1 MSDTRIIIVG
11 AGPAGYVAAIRAA
24 QLGAQVSLIEEAQV
38 GGTCL
43 NRGCIPTK
51 SLLASTETLSLIRGA
66 KKLGIEVEGIKPDF
80 TRMMERKNGIV
91 SQLRKGVEYLL
102 KANKVKLVKGKARFL
117 NLHRIEVKTNEGKEK
132 IEGDSTIMAT
142 GSKPI
147 LLPFI
152 DFNNPAVLTSETTL
166 ELAQIPQSLLIV
178 GAGVI
183 GCEFA
188 SIFGPLGTQITMVEM
203 MDRILPQE
211 DKRISLMM
219 KQILQKRGINIFT
232 DTRLEEITDYEK
244 DGFTARLDNG
254 ERISTEKMLVCVG
267 RSPYT
272 EGLGLENLDL
282 RLDQK
287 GNITVNERMQASEE
301 RVYAIGDVVG
311 GYLLA
316 HVAFEEGIVAAEN
329 ALGVDSKIDYTSIPN
344 CVFTS
349 PQIGTVG
356 LTLDK
361 AKEEG
366 IEAKIGR
373 FPFSASGKAQALGEI
388 DGFVQL
394 VVEEENGRILGGQII
409 GPHAADLV
417 HEISLAIRWELTVDE
432 IGSTVHAHPTL
443 SEAIM
448 EAARKAQGKPIHL
461 T

>member
-1 MSDTRIIIVG
+1 LSDNKVIIVG

-24 QLGAQVSLIEEAQV
+24 QLGAEVSLIEEAQV

-51 SLLASTETLSLIRGA
+51 SLLASTEALSLIRRA
-66 KKLGIEVEGIKPDF
+66 KRLGIEVDGIKPDF
-80 TRMMERKNGIV
+80 TCMMERKNEVV
-91 SQLRKGVEYLL
+91 SRVVKGVEYLL
-102 KANKVKLVKGKARFL
+102 KANKVKLVKGKASFL
-117 NLHRIEVKTNEGKEK
+117 DLHKVEVKTPEGKEK
-132 IEGDSTIMAT
+132 IEGDFTIMAT
-142 GSKPI
+142 GSKPV

-152 DFNNPAVLTSETTL
+152 DFNHPAVLTSERAL
-166 ELAQIPQSLLIV
+166 ELTQIPQSLLIV

-232 DTRLEEITDYEK
+232 DTRLEEIADYQK
-244 DGFTARLDNG
+244 DGLTARLDNG
-254 ERISTEKMLVCVG
+254 EKISAEKMLICVG

-272 EGLGLENLDL
+272 EGLSLENLDL

-287 GNITVNERMQASEE
+287 GNITVNERMQTSEQ

-316 HVAFEEGIVAAEN
+316 HVAFEEGIVAVEN

-344 CVFTS
+344 CIFTS
-349 PQIGTVG
+349 PQIATVG

-361 AKEEG
+361 ARERG
-366 IEAKIGR
+366 IEVKIGR
-373 FPFSASGKAQALGEI
+373 FRFSASGKAQALDET

-394 VVEEENGRILGGQII
+394 VVEEESGEVLGGQII

-417 HEISLAIRWELTVDE
+417 HEIALAIRWELTVDE

-443 SEAIM
+443 SEAVM
-448 EAARKAQGKPIHL
+448 EAAKKAQGKPIHM

>member
-1 MSDTRIIIVG
+1 LSDTRVIIVG

-51 SLLASTETLSLIRGA
+51 SLLASTETLSLIRRA
-66 KKLGIEVEGIKPDF
+66 KRLGIEVDGIKPDF
-80 TRMMERKNGIV
+80 TCMMERKNEVV
-91 SQLRKGVEYLL
+91 SRVVKGVEYLL
-102 KANKVKLVKGKARFL
+102 KANKVKLVKGKASFL
-117 NLHRIEVKTNEGKEK
+117 DLHKVEVKTNEGKEK
-132 IEGDSTIMAT
+132 IEGDFTIIAT
-142 GSKPI
+142 GSKPV

-152 DFNNPAVLTSETTL
+152 DFNHPAVLTSETTL
-166 ELAQIPQSLLIV
+166 ELTQIPQSLLIV

-203 MDRILPQE
+203 MDTILPQE

-219 KQILQKRGINIFT
+219 KQILQKKGINIFT
-232 DTRLEEITDYEK
+232 DTRLEEITDYQK
-244 DGFTARLDNG
+244 DSLTARLDNG
-254 ERISTEKMLVCVG
+254 EKISAEKMLVCVG

-272 EGLGLENLDL
+272 DYLGLENLDL
-282 RLDQK
+282 RFDQK
-287 GNITVNERMQASEE
+287 GNILVNERMQTSEQ

-344 CVFTS
+344 CIFTS
-349 PQIGTVG
+349 PQIATVG

-361 AKEEG
+361 VRERG
-366 IEAKIGR
+366 IEARIGR
-373 FPFSASGKAQALGEI
+373 FRFSASGKAQALDET

-394 VVEEENGRILGGQII
+394 VVEEESGEVLGGQII

-417 HEISLAIRWELTVDE
+417 HEIALAVRWELTVDE
-432 IGSTVHAHPTL
+432 IGGTIHAHPTL
-443 SEAIM
+443 SEAVM
-448 EAARKAQGKPIHL
+448 EAAKKAQGKPIHM

>member
-1 MSDTRIIIVG
+1 MSDTRVIIVG

-24 QLGAQVSLIEEAQV
+24 QLGAEVSLIEEAQV

-102 KANKVKLVKGKARFL
+102 KANKVKLVRGKASFL

-152 DFNNPAVLTSETTL
+152 DFNHPAVLTSETTL

-244 DGFTARLDNG
+244 DGLTARLDNG

-287 GNITVNERMQASEE
+287 GNITVNERMQTSEG

-329 ALGVDSKIDYTSIPN
+329 ALGLDSKINYTSIPN
-344 CVFTS
+344 CIFTS

-361 AKEEG
+361 ATEEG
-366 IEAKIGR
+366 IETKIGR

-394 VVEEENGRILGGQII
+394 VVEEEDGRILGGQII

-448 EAARKAQGKPIHL
+448 EAAKKAQGKPIHL

>member
-1 MSDTRIIIVG
+1 LSDTRIIIVG

-24 QLGAQVSLIEEAQV
+24 QLGAEVSLIEEAQV

-51 SLLASTETLSLIRGA
+51 SLLASTETLSLIRHA

-80 TRMMERKNGIV
+80 TRMMERKNEVV
-91 SQLRKGVEYLL
+91 SRVVKGVEYLL
-102 KANKVKLVKGKARFL
+102 KANKVKLVKGKASFL
-117 NLHRIEVKTNEGKEK
+117 DLHKVEVKTNEGKEK
-132 IEGDSTIMAT
+132 IEGDFTIIAT
-142 GSKPI
+142 GSKPV

-152 DFNNPAVLTSETTL
+152 DFNHPAVLTSERAL
-166 ELAQIPQSLLIV
+166 ELTQIPQSLLIV

-232 DTRLEEITDYEK
+232 DTRLEEIADYQK
-244 DGFTARLDNG
+244 DGLTARLDNG
-254 ERISTEKMLVCVG
+254 EKISAEKMLICVG

-272 EGLGLENLDL
+272 EGLSLENLDL

-287 GNITVNERMQASEE
+287 GNITVNERMQTSEQ

-316 HVAFEEGIVAAEN
+316 HVAFEEGIVAVEN

-344 CVFTS
+344 CIFTS
-349 PQIGTVG
+349 PQIATVG

-361 AKEEG
+361 ARERG
-366 IEAKIGR
+366 IEVKIGR
-373 FPFSASGKAQALGEI
+373 FRFSASGKAQALDET

-394 VVEEENGRILGGQII
+394 VVEEESGEVLGGR
-409 GPHAADLV
+409 
-417 HEISLAIRWELTVDE
+417 S
-432 IGSTVHAHPTL
+432 
-443 SEAIM
+443 
-448 EAARKAQGKPIHL
+448 
-461 T
+461 

>member
-1 MSDTRIIIVG
+1 MSDTRIVIVG

-24 QLGAQVSLIEEAQV
+24 QLGAEVSLIEEAQV

-51 SLLASTETLSLIRGA
+51 SLLASTETLSLIRHA

-80 TRMMERKNGIV
+80 TRMMERKNEVV
-91 SQLRKGVEYLL
+91 SRVVKGVEYLL
-102 KANKVKLVKGKARFL
+102 KANKVKLVKGKASFL
-117 NLHRIEVKTNEGKEK
+117 DLHRIEVKTNEGKEK
-132 IEGDSTIMAT
+132 IEGDFTIIAT
-142 GSKPI
+142 GSKPV

-152 DFNNPAVLTSETTL
+152 DFNHPAVLTSEITL
-166 ELAQIPQSLLIV
+166 ELAQIPQTLLIV

-232 DTRLEEITDYEK
+232 DTRLEEITDYQK
-244 DGFTARLDNG
+244 DGLTARLDNG
-254 ERISTEKMLVCVG
+254 EKISAEKMLICVG

-272 EGLGLENLDL
+272 EGLSLENLDL

-287 GNITVNERMQASEE
+287 GNITVNERMQTSEE

-344 CVFTS
+344 CIFTS
-349 PQIGTVG
+349 PQIATVG

-361 AKEEG
+361 ARERG

-373 FPFSASGKAQALGEI
+373 FRFSASGKAQALDET

-394 VVEEENGRILGGQII
+394 VVEEGSGEVLGGQII

-417 HEISLAIRWELTVDE
+417 HEISLAVRWELTVDE
-432 IGSTVHAHPTL
+432 IGSSVHAHPTL
-443 SEAIM
+443 SEAVM
-448 EAARKAQGKPIHL
+448 EAAKKAQGKPIHM

>member
-1 MSDTRIIIVG
+1 LSDTRIIIVG

-24 QLGAQVSLIEEAQV
+24 QLGAEVSLIEAAQV

-43 NRGCIPTK
+43 NWGCIPTK

-66 KKLGIEVEGIKPDF
+66 KKLGIEVEGIKLNF

-102 KANKVKLVKGKARFL
+102 KANKVKLVRGKASFL
-117 NLHRIEVKTNEGKEK
+117 NLHRIEVKTNENKEK

-152 DFNNPAVLTSETTL
+152 DFNHPAVLTSETTL

-219 KQILQKRGINIFT
+219 KQILEKRGIKIFT

-244 DGFTARLDNG
+244 DGLTARLDNG

-287 GNITVNERMQASEE
+287 GNITVNERMQTSEG
-301 RVYAIGDVVG
+301 RVYAIGD
-311 GYLLA
+311 
-316 HVAFEEGIVAAEN
+316 EN
-329 ALGVDSKIDYTSIPN
+329 ALGLDSKINYTSIPN
-344 CVFTS
+344 CIFTS

-361 AKEEG
+361 AREEG

-394 VVEEENGRILGGQII
+394 VVDEEDGKILGGQII

-417 HEISLAIRWELTVDE
+417 HEISLAVRWELTVDE

-448 EAARKAQGKPIHL
+448 EAAKKAQGKPIHL

>member
-1 MSDTRIIIVG
+1 LSDTRVIIVG

-51 SLLASTETLSLIRGA
+51 SLLASTETLSLIRRA
-66 KKLGIEVEGIKPDF
+66 KRLGIEVDGIKPDF
-80 TRMMERKNGIV
+80 TCMMERKNEVV
-91 SQLRKGVEYLL
+91 SRVVKGVEYLL
-102 KANKVKLVKGKARFL
+102 KANKVKLVRGKASFL
-117 NLHRIEVKTNEGKEK
+117 DLHKVEVKTNEGKEK
-132 IEGDSTIMAT
+132 IEGDFTIIAT
-142 GSKPI
+142 GSKPV

-152 DFNNPAVLTSETTL
+152 DFNHPAVLTSETTL
-166 ELAQIPQSLLIV
+166 ELTQIPQSLLIV

-203 MDRILPQE
+203 MDTILPQE

-219 KQILQKRGINIFT
+219 KQILQKKGINIFT
-232 DTRLEEITDYEK
+232 DTRLEEITDYQK
-244 DGFTARLDNG
+244 DSLTARLDNG
-254 ERISTEKMLVCVG
+254 EKISAEKMLVCVG

-272 EGLGLENLDL
+272 DYLGLENLDL
-282 RLDQK
+282 RFDQK
-287 GNITVNERMQASEE
+287 GNILVNERMQTSEQ

-344 CVFTS
+344 CIFTS
-349 PQIGTVG
+349 PQIATVG

-361 AKEEG
+361 VRERG
-366 IEAKIGR
+366 IEARIGR
-373 FPFSASGKAQALGEI
+373 FRFSASGKAQALDET

-394 VVEEENGRILGGQII
+394 VVEEESGEVLGGQII

-417 HEISLAIRWELTVDE
+417 HEIALAVRWELTVDE
-432 IGSTVHAHPTL
+432 IGGTIHAHPTL
-443 SEAIM
+443 SEAVM
-448 EAARKAQGKPIHL
+448 EAAKKAQGKPIHM

>member
-1 MSDTRIIIVG
+1 LSDTRVIIVG

-24 QLGAQVSLIEEAQV
+24 QLGAEVSLIEAAQV

-102 KANKVKLVKGKARFL
+102 KANKVKLVRGKASFL

-152 DFNNPAVLTSETTL
+152 DFNHPAVLTSDRAL

-244 DGFTARLDNG
+244 DGLTARLDNG

-287 GNITVNERMQASEE
+287 GNITVNERMQASEG

-329 ALGVDSKIDYTSIPN
+329 ALGLDSKINYTSIPN
-344 CVFTS
+344 CIFTS

-361 AKEEG
+361 AREEG
-366 IEAKIGR
+366 IETKIGR

-394 VVEEENGRILGGQII
+394 VVEEEDGRILGGQII

-448 EAARKAQGKPIHL
+448 EAAKKAQGKPIHL

>member
-1 MSDTRIIIVG
+1 LSDTRVIIVG

-51 SLLASTETLSLIRGA
+51 SLLASTETLSLIRRA
-66 KKLGIEVEGIKPDF
+66 KRLGIEVDGIKPDF
-80 TRMMERKNGIV
+80 TCMMERKNEVV
-91 SQLRKGVEYLL
+91 SRVVKGVEYLL
-102 KANKVKLVKGKARFL
+102 KANKVKLVKGKASFL
-117 NLHRIEVKTNEGKEK
+117 DLHKVEVKTNEGKEK
-132 IEGDSTIMAT
+132 IEGDFTIIAT
-142 GSKPI
+142 GSKPV

-152 DFNNPAVLTSETTL
+152 DFNHPAVLTSEITL
-166 ELAQIPQSLLIV
+166 ELAQIPQTLLIV

-232 DTRLEEITDYEK
+232 DTRLEEITDYQK
-244 DGFTARLDNG
+244 DGLTARLDNG
-254 ERISTEKMLVCVG
+254 ERISTEKMLICVG

-272 EGLGLENLDL
+272 EGLSLENLDL

-287 GNITVNERMQASEE
+287 GNITVNERMQTSEE

-344 CVFTS
+344 CIFTS
-349 PQIGTVG
+349 PQIATVG

-361 AKEEG
+361 ARERG

-373 FPFSASGKAQALGEI
+373 FRFSASGKAQALDET

-394 VVEEENGRILGGQII
+394 VVEEESGEVLGGQII

-417 HEISLAIRWELTVDE
+417 HEISLAVRWELTVDE

-443 SEAIM
+443 SEAVM
-448 EAARKAQGKPIHL
+448 EAARKAQGKPIHM

>member
-1 MSDTRIIIVG
+1 MSDRRIIIVG

-24 QLGAQVSLIEEAQV
+24 QLGAEVSLIEEAQV

-51 SLLASTETLSLIRGA
+51 SLLASTETLSLVRHA

-80 TRMMERKNGIV
+80 TRMMERKNEVV
-91 SQLRKGVEYLL
+91 SRVVKGVEYLL
-102 KANKVKLVKGKARFL
+102 KANKVKLVKGKASFL
-117 NLHRIEVKTNEGKEK
+117 DLHKVEIKTNEGKEK
-132 IEGDSTIMAT
+132 IEGDFTIMAT
-142 GSKPI
+142 GSKPV

-152 DFNNPAVLTSETTL
+152 DFNHPAVLTSERAL
-166 ELAQIPQSLLIV
+166 ELTQIPQSLLIV

-188 SIFGPLGTQITMVEM
+188 AIFGPLGTQITMVEM

-232 DTRLEEITDYEK
+232 DTRLEEITDYQK
-244 DGFTARLDNG
+244 DGLTARLDNG
-254 ERISTEKMLVCVG
+254 EKISAEKMLICVG

-272 EGLGLENLDL
+272 EGLSLENLDL

-287 GNITVNERMQASEE
+287 GNITVNERMQTSEE

-344 CVFTS
+344 CIFTS
-349 PQIGTVG
+349 PQIATVG

-361 AKEEG
+361 ARERG

-373 FPFSASGKAQALGEI
+373 FRFSASGKAQALDET

-394 VVEEENGRILGGQII
+394 VVEEESGEVLGGQII

-417 HEISLAIRWELTVDE
+417 HEISLAVRWELTVDE

-443 SEAIM
+443 SEAVM
-448 EAARKAQGKPIHL
+448 EAAKKAQGKPIHM

>member
-1 MSDTRIIIVG
+1 MSDNKVIIVG

-24 QLGAQVSLIEEAQV
+24 QLGAEVSLIEEAQV

-51 SLLASTETLSLIRGA
+51 SLLASTEALSLIRRA
-66 KKLGIEVEGIKPDF
+66 KRLGIEVDGIKPDF
-80 TRMMERKNGIV
+80 TCMMERKNEVV
-91 SQLRKGVEYLL
+91 SRVVKGVEYLL
-102 KANKVKLVKGKARFL
+102 KANKVKLVKGKASFL
-117 NLHRIEVKTNEGKEK
+117 DLHKVEVKTPEGKEK
-132 IEGDSTIMAT
+132 IEGDFTIMAT
-142 GSKPI
+142 GSKPV

-152 DFNNPAVLTSETTL
+152 DFNHPAVLTSERAL
-166 ELAQIPQSLLIV
+166 ELTQIPQSLLIV

-232 DTRLEEITDYEK
+232 DTRLEEIADYQK
-244 DGFTARLDNG
+244 DGLTARLDNG
-254 ERISTEKMLVCVG
+254 EKISAEKMLICVG

-272 EGLGLENLDL
+272 EGLSLENLDL

-287 GNITVNERMQASEE
+287 GNITVNERMQTSEQ

-316 HVAFEEGIVAAEN
+316 HVAFEEGIVAVEN

-344 CVFTS
+344 CIFTS
-349 PQIGTVG
+349 PQIATVG

-361 AKEEG
+361 ARERG
-366 IEAKIGR
+366 IEVKIGR
-373 FPFSASGKAQALGEI
+373 FRFSASGKAQALDET

-394 VVEEENGRILGGQII
+394 VVEEESGEVLGGQII

-417 HEISLAIRWELTVDE
+417 HEIALAIRWELTVDE

-443 SEAIM
+443 SEAVM
-448 EAARKAQGKPIHL
+448 EAAKKAQGKPIHM

>member
-1 MSDTRIIIVG
+1 LSDNKVIIVG

-24 QLGAQVSLIEEAQV
+24 QLGAEVSLIEEAQV

-51 SLLASTETLSLIRGA
+51 SLLASTEALSLIRRA
-66 KKLGIEVEGIKPDF
+66 KRLGIEVDGIKPDF
-80 TRMMERKNGIV
+80 TCMMERKNEVV
-91 SQLRKGVEYLL
+91 SRVVKGVEYLL
-102 KANKVKLVKGKARFL
+102 KANKVILVKGKASFL
-117 NLHRIEVKTNEGKEK
+117 DLHKVEVKTPEGKEK
-132 IEGDSTIMAT
+132 IEGDFTIMAT
-142 GSKPI
+142 GSKPV

-152 DFNNPAVLTSETTL
+152 DFNHPAVLTSERAL
-166 ELAQIPQSLLIV
+166 ELTQIPQNLLIV

-219 KQILQKRGINIFT
+219 KQILQKKGINIFT
-232 DTRLEEITDYEK
+232 DTRLEEITDYQK
-244 DGFTARLDNG
+244 DSLTARLDNG
-254 ERISTEKMLVCVG
+254 EKISAEKMLVCVG
-267 RSPYT
+267 RYPYT
-272 EGLGLENLDL
+272 EGVGLENLDL

-287 GNITVNERMQASEE
+287 GNILVNERMQTSEE

-311 GYLLA
+311 GYFLA

-344 CVFTS
+344 CIFTS
-349 PQIGTVG
+349 PQIATVG
-356 LTLDK
+356 ITLDK
-361 AKEEG
+361 ARERG
-366 IEAKIGR
+366 IEARIGR
-373 FPFSASGKAQALGEI
+373 FRFSASGKAQAMDET

-394 VVEEENGRILGGQII
+394 VVEEESGEVLGGQII

-417 HEISLAIRWELTVDE
+417 HEISLAVRWELTVDE
-432 IGSTVHAHPTL
+432 IGSSVHAHPTL
-443 SEAIM
+443 SEAVM
-448 EAARKAQGKPIHL
+448 EAARKAQGKPIHIM
-461 T
+461 

>member
-1 MSDTRIIIVG
+1 LSDNKVIIVG

-24 QLGAQVSLIEEAQV
+24 QLGAEVSLIEEAQV

-51 SLLASTETLSLIRGA
+51 SLLASTEALSLIRRA
-66 KKLGIEVEGIKPDF
+66 KRLGIEVDGIKPDF
-80 TRMMERKNGIV
+80 TCMMERKNEVV
-91 SQLRKGVEYLL
+91 SRVVKGVEYLL
-102 KANKVKLVKGKARFL
+102 KANKVKLVKGKASFL
-117 NLHRIEVKTNEGKEK
+117 DLHKVEVTTPEGKEK
-132 IEGDSTIMAT
+132 IEGDFTIIAT
-142 GSKPI
+142 GSKPV

-152 DFNNPAVLTSETTL
+152 DFNHPAVLTSETTL
-166 ELAQIPQSLLIV
+166 ELTQIPQSLLIV

-211 DKRISLMM
+211 DKRVSLMM

-232 DTRLEEITDYEK
+232 HTRLEEITDYQK
-244 DGFTARLDNG
+244 GSLTARLDNG
-254 ERISTEKMLVCVG
+254 EKISAEKMLVCVG

-272 EGLGLENLDL
+272 EGVGLEKLDL
-282 RLDQK
+282 RLSQK
-287 GNITVNERMQASEE
+287 GNILVNERMQTSGE

-311 GYLLA
+311 GYFLA

-344 CVFTS
+344 CIFTS
-349 PQIGTVG
+349 PQIATVG

-361 AKEEG
+361 ARERG
-366 IEAKIGR
+366 IEAEIGR
-373 FPFSASGKAQALGEI
+373 FRFSASGKAQAMDET

-394 VVEEENGRILGGQII
+394 VVEEESGEVLGGQII

-417 HEISLAIRWELTVDE
+417 HEIALAVRWELTVDE
-432 IGSTVHAHPTL
+432 IGSSVHAHPTL
-443 SEAIM
+443 SEAVM
-448 EAARKAQGKPIHL
+448 EAARKAQGKPIHIM
-461 T
+461 

>member
-1 MSDTRIIIVG
+1 MSDNKVIIIG

-24 QLGAQVSLIEEAQV
+24 QLGAEVSLIEEAQV

-51 SLLASTETLSLIRGA
+51 SLLASTEALSLIRRA
-66 KKLGIEVEGIKPDF
+66 KRLGIEVDGIKPDF
-80 TRMMERKNGIV
+80 TCMMERKNEVV
-91 SQLRKGVEYLL
+91 SRVVKGVESLL
-102 KANKVKLVKGKARFL
+102 KANKVKLVKGKASFL
-117 NLHRIEVKTNEGKEK
+117 DLHKVEVKTPEGKEN
-132 IEGDSTIMAT
+132 IEGDFTIIAT
-142 GSKPI
+142 GSKPV

-152 DFNNPAVLTSETTL
+152 DLNHPAVLTSERAL
-166 ELAQIPQSLLIV
+166 ELVQIPQSLLIV

-188 SIFGPLGTQITMVEM
+188 SIFGPLGTQITMVEL
-203 MDRILPQE
+203 MDTILPQE

-232 DTRLEEITDYEK
+232 HTRLEEITDYQK
-244 DGFTARLDNG
+244 DSLTVRLDNG
-254 ERISTEKMLVCVG
+254 EKISTEKMLVCVG

-287 GNITVNERMQASEE
+287 RNILVNERMQTNQE

-329 ALGVDSKIDYTSIPN
+329 ALGVDSKVDYTSIPN
-344 CVFTS
+344 CIFTS
-349 PQIGTVG
+349 PQIATVG

-361 AKEEG
+361 ARERG

-373 FPFSASGKAQALGEI
+373 FRFSASGKAQALDET

-394 VVEEENGRILGGQII
+394 VVEEESGEVLGGQII

-417 HEISLAIRWELTVDE
+417 HEIALAVRWELTVDE

-443 SEAIM
+443 SEVVM
-448 EAARKAQGKPIHL
+448 EAARKAQGKPIHM

>member
-1 MSDTRIIIVG
+1 LSDTRIIIVG

-80 TRMMERKNGIV
+80 TRMMERKNEVV
-91 SQLRKGVEYLL
+91 SRVVKGVEYLL
-102 KANKVKLVKGKARFL
+102 KANKVKLVKGKASFL
-117 NLHRIEVKTNEGKEK
+117 DLHKVEVKTNEGKEK
-132 IEGDSTIMAT
+132 IEGDFTIIAT
-142 GSKPI
+142 GSKPV

-152 DFNNPAVLTSETTL
+152 DFNHPAVLTSETTL

-178 GAGVI
+178 GAGAI

-232 DTRLEEITDYEK
+232 GTRLEEITDYEK

-254 ERISTEKMLVCVG
+254 EKISAEKILICVG

-272 EGLGLENLDL
+272 EGLSLENLDL

-344 CVFTS
+344 CIFTS
-349 PQIGTVG
+349 PQIATVG

-361 AKEEG
+361 ARERG

-373 FPFSASGKAQALGEI
+373 FRFSASGKAQALDET

-394 VVEEENGRILGGQII
+394 VVEEESGEVLGGQII

-417 HEISLAIRWELTVDE
+417 HEIALAIRWELTVDE

-443 SEAIM
+443 SEAVM
-448 EAARKAQGKPIHL
+448 EAARKAQGKPIHM

>member
-1 MSDTRIIIVG
+1 MSDTRVIIVG

-24 QLGAQVSLIEEAQV
+24 QLGAEVSLIEAAQV

-102 KANKVKLVKGKARFL
+102 KTNKVKLVRGKASFL

-152 DFNNPAVLTSETTL
+152 DFNHPAVLTSETTL
-166 ELAQIPQSLLIV
+166 ELAQVPQSLLIV

-244 DGFTARLDNG
+244 DGLTARLDNG

-287 GNITVNERMQASEE
+287 GNITVNERMQTSEG

-329 ALGVDSKIDYTSIPN
+329 ALGLDSKINYTSIPN
-344 CVFTS
+344 CIFTS

-361 AKEEG
+361 ATEEG
-366 IEAKIGR
+366 IETKIGR
-373 FPFSASGKAQALGEI
+373 FPFSASGKAQALSEI

-394 VVEEENGRILGGQII
+394 VVEKEDGRILGGQII

-448 EAARKAQGKPIHL
+448 EAAKKAQGKPIHL

>member
-1 MSDTRIIIVG
+1 LSDTRVIIVG

-24 QLGAQVSLIEEAQV
+24 QLGAEVSLIEEAQV

-51 SLLASTETLSLIRGA
+51 SLLASTETLSLIRRA
-66 KKLGIEVEGIKPDF
+66 KRLGIDVDGIKPDF
-80 TRMMERKNGIV
+80 TCMMERKNEVV
-91 SQLRKGVEYLL
+91 SRVVKGVEYLL
-102 KANKVKLVKGKARFL
+102 KANKVKLVKGMASFL
-117 NLHRIEVKTNEGKEK
+117 DLHKVEVKTNEGKEK
-132 IEGDSTIMAT
+132 IEGDFTIIAT
-142 GSKPI
+142 GSKPV

-152 DFNNPAVLTSETTL
+152 DFNHPAVLTSETTL
-166 ELAQIPQSLLIV
+166 ELTQIPQSLLIV

-188 SIFGPLGTQITMVEM
+188 SIFGPLGTQITMVEL
-203 MDRILPQE
+203 MDTILPQE

-232 DTRLEEITDYEK
+232 HTRLEEITDYQK
-244 DGFTARLDNG
+244 DSLTARLDNG
-254 ERISTEKMLVCVG
+254 EKISTEKMLVCVG

-272 EGLGLENLDL
+272 DYLGLGNLDL

-287 GNITVNERMQASEE
+287 GNILVNERMQTSEQ

-344 CVFTS
+344 CIFTS
-349 PQIGTVG
+349 PQIATVG

-361 AKEEG
+361 ARERG
-366 IEAKIGR
+366 IEARIGR
-373 FPFSASGKAQALGEI
+373 FRFSASGKAQALDET

-394 VVEEENGRILGGQII
+394 VVEEESGEVLGGQII

-417 HEISLAIRWELTVDE
+417 HEIALAVRWELTVDE
-432 IGSTVHAHPTL
+432 IGGTIHAHPTL
-443 SEAIM
+443 SEAVM
-448 EAARKAQGKPIHL
+448 EAAKKAQGKPIHM

>member
-1 MSDTRIIIVG
+1 MSDNKVIIIG

-24 QLGAQVSLIEEAQV
+24 QLGAEVSLIEEAQV

-51 SLLASTETLSLIRGA
+51 SLLASTEALSLIRRA
-66 KKLGIEVEGIKPDF
+66 KRLGIEVDGIKPDF
-80 TRMMERKNGIV
+80 TCMMERKNEVV
-91 SQLRKGVEYLL
+91 SRVVKGVEYLL
-102 KANKVKLVKGKARFL
+102 KANKVKLVKGKASFL
-117 NLHRIEVKTNEGKEK
+117 DLHKVEVKTPQGKEK
-132 IEGDSTIMAT
+132 IEGDFTIIAT
-142 GSKPI
+142 GSKPV

-152 DFNNPAVLTSETTL
+152 DFNHPAVLTSERAL
-166 ELAQIPQSLLIV
+166 ELTHIPQSLLIV

-188 SIFGPLGTQITMVEM
+188 SIFGPLGTQITMVEL
-203 MDRILPQE
+203 MDTILPQE

-232 DTRLEEITDYEK
+232 HTRLEEITDYQK
-244 DGFTARLDNG
+244 DSLTARLDNG
-254 ERISTEKMLVCVG
+254 EKISPEKMLVCVG

-272 EGLGLENLDL
+272 EGVGLENLDL

-287 GNITVNERMQASEE
+287 GNILVNERMQTNQE
-301 RVYAIGDVVG
+301 RAYAIGDVVG

-329 ALGVDSKIDYTSIPN
+329 ALGVNSKIDYTSIPN
-344 CVFTS
+344 SIFTS
-349 PQIGTVG
+349 PQIATVG

-361 AKEEG
+361 ARERG
-366 IEAKIGR
+366 IEARIGR
-373 FPFSASGKAQALGEI
+373 FRFSASGKAQALDET

-394 VVEEENGRILGGQII
+394 VVEEESGEILGGQII

-417 HEISLAIRWELTVDE
+417 HEIALAVRWELTVDE

-443 SEAIM
+443 SEVVM
-448 EAARKAQGKPIHL
+448 EAARKAQGKPIHM

>member
-1 MSDTRIIIVG
+1 LSDTRVIIVG

-24 QLGAQVSLIEEAQV
+24 QLGAEVSLIEAAQV

-51 SLLASTETLSLIRGA
+51 SLLASTETLSLIRDA

-102 KANKVKLVKGKARFL
+102 KANKVKLVRGKASFL

-152 DFNNPAVLTSETTL
+152 DFNHPAVLTSETTL

-203 MDRILPQE
+203 MERILPQE

-232 DTRLEEITDYEK
+232 DTRLEEITDYQK
-244 DGFTARLDNG
+244 DGLTARLDNG

-287 GNITVNERMQASEE
+287 GNITVNERMQTSEG

-329 ALGVDSKIDYTSIPN
+329 ALGLDSKINYTSIPN
-344 CVFTS
+344 CIFTS

-394 VVEEENGRILGGQII
+394 VVEEEDGRILGGQII

-448 EAARKAQGKPIHL
+448 EAAKKAQGKPIHL

>member
-1 MSDTRIIIVG
+1 LSDTRVIIVG

-51 SLLASTETLSLIRGA
+51 SLLASTETLSLIRRA
-66 KKLGIEVEGIKPDF
+66 KRLGIEVDGIKPDF
-80 TRMMERKNGIV
+80 TCMMERKNEVV
-91 SQLRKGVEYLL
+91 SRVVKGVEYLL
-102 KANKVKLVKGKARFL
+102 KANKVKLVRGKASFL
-117 NLHRIEVKTNEGKEK
+117 DLHKVEVKTNEGKEK
-132 IEGDSTIMAT
+132 IEGDFTIIAT
-142 GSKPI
+142 GSKPV

-152 DFNNPAVLTSETTL
+152 DFNHPAVLTSETTL
-166 ELAQIPQSLLIV
+166 ELTQIPQSLLIV

-203 MDRILPQE
+203 MDTILPQE

-219 KQILQKRGINIFT
+219 KQILQKKGINIFT
-232 DTRLEEITDYEK
+232 DTRLEEITDYQK
-244 DGFTARLDNG
+244 DSLTARLDNG
-254 ERISTEKMLVCVG
+254 EKISPEKMLVCVG

-287 GNITVNERMQASEE
+287 GNILVNERMQTSEQ

-344 CVFTS
+344 CIFTS
-349 PQIGTVG
+349 PQIATVG

-361 AKEEG
+361 VRERG
-366 IEAKIGR
+366 IEARIGR
-373 FPFSASGKAQALGEI
+373 FRFSASGKAQALDET

-394 VVEEENGRILGGQII
+394 VVEEESGEVLGGQII

-417 HEISLAIRWELTVDE
+417 HEIALAVRWELTVDE
-432 IGSTVHAHPTL
+432 IGGTIHAHPTL
-443 SEAIM
+443 SEAVM
-448 EAARKAQGKPIHL
+448 EAAKKAQGKPIHM

>member
-1 MSDTRIIIVG
+1 LSDNKVIIVG

-24 QLGAQVSLIEEAQV
+24 QLGAEVSLIEEAQV

-51 SLLASTETLSLIRGA
+51 SLLASTETLSLIRHA

-80 TRMMERKNGIV
+80 TRMMERKNEVV
-91 SQLRKGVEYLL
+91 SRVVKGVEYLL
-102 KANKVKLVKGKARFL
+102 KANKVKLVKGKASFL
-117 NLHRIEVKTNEGKEK
+117 DLHKVEVKTNEGKEK
-132 IEGDSTIMAT
+132 IEGDFTIIAT
-142 GSKPI
+142 GSKPV

-152 DFNNPAVLTSETTL
+152 DFNHPAVLTSETTL
-166 ELAQIPQSLLIV
+166 ELTQIPQSLLIV

-188 SIFGPLGTQITMVEM
+188 SIFGPLGTQITMVEL
-203 MDRILPQE
+203 MDTILPQE

-219 KQILQKRGINIFT
+219 KQILQKKGINIFT
-232 DTRLEEITDYEK
+232 DTRLEEITDYQK
-244 DGFTARLDNG
+244 DSLTARLDNG
-254 ERISTEKMLVCVG
+254 EKISAEKMLVCVG

-272 EGLGLENLDL
+272 DYLGLENLDL

-287 GNITVNERMQASEE
+287 GNILVNERMQTSEQ

-344 CVFTS
+344 CIFTS
-349 PQIGTVG
+349 PQIATVG

-361 AKEEG
+361 ARERG
-366 IEAKIGR
+366 IEARIGR
-373 FPFSASGKAQALGEI
+373 FRFSASGKAQALDET

-394 VVEEENGRILGGQII
+394 VVEEESGEVLGGQII

-417 HEISLAIRWELTVDE
+417 HEIALAVRWELTVDE
-432 IGSTVHAHPTL
+432 IGGTIHAHPTL
-443 SEAIM
+443 SEAVM
-448 EAARKAQGKPIHL
+448 EAAKKAQGKPIHM

>member
-1 MSDTRIIIVG
+1 LSDTRIIIVG

-80 TRMMERKNGIV
+80 TRMMERKNEVV
-91 SQLRKGVEYLL
+91 SRVVKGVEYLL
-102 KANKVKLVKGKARFL
+102 KANKVKLVKGKASFL
-117 NLHRIEVKTNEGKEK
+117 DLHKVEVKTNEGKEK
-132 IEGDSTIMAT
+132 IEGDFTIIAT
-142 GSKPI
+142 GSKPV

-152 DFNNPAVLTSETTL
+152 DFNHPAVLTSETTL
-166 ELAQIPQSLLIV
+166 ELAQSPQSLLIV
-178 GAGVI
+178 GAGAI

-232 DTRLEEITDYEK
+232 GTRLEEITDYEK

-254 ERISTEKMLVCVG
+254 EKISAEKILICVG

-272 EGLGLENLDL
+272 EGLSLENLDL

-344 CVFTS
+344 CIFTS
-349 PQIGTVG
+349 PQIATVG

-361 AKEEG
+361 ARERG

-373 FPFSASGKAQALGEI
+373 FRFSASGKAQALDET

-394 VVEEENGRILGGQII
+394 VVEEESGEVLGGQII

-417 HEISLAIRWELTVDE
+417 HEIALAIRWELTVDE

-443 SEAIM
+443 SEAVM
-448 EAARKAQGKPIHL
+448 EAARKAQGKPIHM

>member
-1 MSDTRIIIVG
+1 LSDTRIIIVG

-24 QLGAQVSLIEEAQV
+24 QLGAEVSLIEEAQV

-66 KKLGIEVEGIKPDF
+66 KKLGIEVEGIKLDF

-102 KANKVKLVKGKARFL
+102 KANKVKLVKGKASFL
-117 NLHRIEVKTNEGKEK
+117 NLHRIEVKTNEDKEK
-132 IEGDSTIMAT
+132 IEGDCTIMAT

-152 DFNNPAVLTSETTL
+152 DFNHPAVLTSETTL

-244 DGFTARLDNG
+244 DGLTARLDNG

-267 RSPYT
+267 RSSYT

-287 GNITVNERMQASEE
+287 GNITVNERMQTSEE

-329 ALGVDSKIDYTSIPN
+329 ALGLDSKIDYTSIPN

-361 AKEEG
+361 AREEG
-366 IEAKIGR
+366 IEARIGR

-409 GPHAADLV
+409 GLHAADLV
-417 HEISLAIRWELTVDE
+417 HEIALAIRWELTVDE
-432 IGSTVHAHPTL
+432 IGSTVHAHPTI
-443 SEAIM
+443 SEAVM
-448 EAARKAQGKPIHL
+448 EAAKKAQGKPIHL